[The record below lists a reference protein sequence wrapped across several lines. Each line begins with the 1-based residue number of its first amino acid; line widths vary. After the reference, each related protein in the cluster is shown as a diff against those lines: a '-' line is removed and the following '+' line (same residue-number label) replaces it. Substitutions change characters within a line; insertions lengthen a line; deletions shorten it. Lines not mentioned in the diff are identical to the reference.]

1 LSQYFDIFG
10 VTVSNKELAAIGRAL
25 RTYRKSKSLTQAEA
39 AGKAGIHRQNISDI
53 ERGVFV
59 GAISTLQ
66 KYLQFAGLE
75 LDYKEKPSEFP
86 QLDELS
92 ELFDEGS

>member
-1 LSQYFDIFG
+1 
-10 VTVSNKELAAIGRAL
+10 VSNKELAAIGLAL
-25 RTYRKSKSLTQAEA
+25 KTYRKNKGLTQAEL
-39 AGKAGIHRQNISDI
+39 AGKTGIHRQNVSDI

-75 LDYKEKPSEFP
+75 LDYREKPSEFP
-86 QLDELS
+86 QLDELN
-92 ELFDEGS
+92 EVFGED

>member
-1 LSQYFDIFG
+1 M
-10 VTVSNKELAAIGRAL
+10 SNKELAAIGLAL
-25 RTYRKSKSLTQAEA
+25 KTYRKNKGLTQAEL
-39 AGKAGIHRQNISDI
+39 AGKTGIHRQNVSDI

-75 LDYKEKPSEFP
+75 LDYREKPSEFP
-86 QLDELS
+86 QLDELN
-92 ELFDEGS
+92 EVFGED